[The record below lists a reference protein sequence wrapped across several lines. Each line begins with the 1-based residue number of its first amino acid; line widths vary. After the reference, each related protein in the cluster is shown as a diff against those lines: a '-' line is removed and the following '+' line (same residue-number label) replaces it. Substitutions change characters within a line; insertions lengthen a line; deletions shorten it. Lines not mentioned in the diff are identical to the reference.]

1 MHHSGARVSNEKAR
15 QVAIEAK
22 YLRPRLDSVTLRPE
36 ARDALAAAFV
46 RRLTVGCAP
55 AGYGKTTT
63 TAAALDLCGRRAA
76 WYKLDILDHDPLAF
90 LAAMTRAV
98 QRLHP
103 GFGAALL
110 QELES
115 GPVLDLPPQALA
127 ARFCSEC
134 DRTLTAPGHLVLDD
148 YHEAMDA
155 PAMNEV
161 LGYLLEN
168 CPETVHFVVL
178 TRYEPVFRLEKT
190 WREK

>member
-1 MHHSGARVSNEKAR
+1 MRHSGARVSDEKAR

-22 YLRPRLDSVTLRPE
+22 HLRPRLDSVTLRPE
-36 ARDALAAAFV
+36 ARDALAAAFD
-46 RRLTVGCAP
+46 RRLTVVCAP

-115 GPVLDLPPQALA
+115 GPVLDLPRRRWRRASAQSAT
-127 ARFCSEC
+127 AR
-134 DRTLTAPGHLVLDD
+134 
-148 YHEAMDA
+148 
-155 PAMNEV
+155 
-161 LGYLLEN
+161 
-168 CPETVHFVVL
+168 
-178 TRYEPVFRLEKT
+178 
-190 WREK
+190 